1 MGQISLDASQV
12 PRYSSPVQQ
21 LASESI
27 EAADAANCSAQ
38 LLEVAPLIMRRIRSE
53 MRRQSPEDLSVP
65 LFRALRFLRD
75 HPGVSLSELAEA
87 MGLTMPSAS
96 KLVQRLVVKK
106 VIERRVGE
114 DRRRVHLTLTEQGR
128 VALALARLETARQM
142 EESLESLS
150 PQELA
155 TVSAAL
161 RILGRTF
168 GQGGVDVNVP

>member
-1 MGQISLDASQV
+1 
-12 PRYSSPVQQ
+12 
-21 LASESI
+21 
-27 EAADAANCSAQ
+27 
-38 LLEVAPLIMRRIRSE
+38 MRRIRSE
-53 MRRQSPEDLSVP
+53 MRRQTSEDLSVP
-65 LFRALRFLRD
+65 FFRALHFLRD
-75 HPGVSLSELAEA
+75 HPGASLSELAEA

-106 VIERRVGE
+106 VIERKVGE
-114 DRRRVHLTLTEQGR
+114 DRRRLQLTLTEDGR
-128 VALALARLETARQM
+128 VALALARLETARRM

-168 GQGGVDVNVP
+168 EQGGVNVNLP